1 MALNLGPVLCARPEF
16 GLCQMLAAFSLG
28 KLFLLCA
35 GTDATTEGGKRPGTL
50 QMSYS
55 SPDQVNLRTGVHY
68 KSRCLMCGSVPRAA
82 GESCIAILPSSSVDR
97 HQHCLLT
104 LFLLVAPLAYLYVHI
119 KPQNHC
125 FSMGQQHN
133 WEIFNY
139 LILLSRMWFLE
150 LLSSA
155 Q

>member
-55 SPDQVNLRTGVHY
+55 SPDQVNLRTGVNY

-104 LFLLVAPLAYLYVHI
+104 L
-119 KPQNHC
+119 C
-125 FSMGQQHN
+125 FSSWPLWH
-133 WEIFNY
+133 ICVC
-139 LILLSRMWFLE
+139 I
-150 LLSSA
+150 SSLRITVSLWDSSITGRFSTI
-155 Q
+155 